1 MSKRKREDGAA
12 AVEFALVLPIFIALV
27 FGIIQYGFYFW
38 TAETANS
45 AAREAARR
53 VVVGD
58 CWDTTKMTQLRPPQA
73 PRMTAGQRRRRPVDP
88 GVGSTITI
96 TVTANGNVIN
106 FFPMPSTVTRAS
118 TSPAW
123 RSTRSRPPRTTPA
136 GVLRWAP
143 DEA

>member
-12 AVEFALVLPIFIALV
+12 AVEFALVVPIFVAIV

-58 CWDTTKMTQLRPPQA
+58 CWDSTKMTNFVRSHAPQ
-73 PRMTAGQRRRRPVDP
+73 TSSTTKSVTDP
-88 GVGSTITI
+88 STLAVGSAITI
-96 TVTANGNVIN
+96 TVTANSDVLN
-106 FFPMPSTVTRAS
+106 FFPLPDTVTREYVARMEVNKQS
-118 TSPAW
+118 TAAND
-123 RSTRSRPPRTTPA
+123 TCT
-136 GVLRWAP
+136 GY
-143 DEA
+143 

>member
-1 MSKRKREDGAA
+1 MSKRRNQRGAA

-58 CWDTTKMTQLRPPQA
+58 CWDTTKMTNYVRTQS
-73 PRMTAGQRRRRPVDP
+73 PRMSADHRP
-88 GVGSTITI
+88 
-96 TVTANGNVIN
+96 
-106 FFPMPSTVTRAS
+106 
-118 TSPAW
+118 
-123 RSTRSRPPRTTPA
+123 
-136 GVLRWAP
+136 
-143 DEA
+143 

>member
-1 MSKRKREDGAA
+1 MSKRRNQRGAA

-58 CWDTTKMTQLRPPQA
+58 CWDTTKMTNYVRTQS
-73 PRMTAGQRRRRPVDP
+73 PRMTAATRTATTN
-88 GVGSTITI
+88 GVGSNVTVS
-96 TVTANGNVIN
+96 VTANATIIN
-106 FFPMPSTVTRAS
+106 FFPMPNTVTREYVARMEVDTQS
-118 TSPAW
+118 TAAAD
-123 RSTRSRPPRTTPA
+123 TCT
-136 GVLRWAP
+136 GY
-143 DEA
+143 